1 MEFIKK
7 YWSSIILFVVIII
20 LSIWIFSLKKDLND
34 RENLIY
40 VTDTITV
47 IDSTRYSTLMAEYQ
61 NLQSAFADLER
72 KNKSLYNIIKDN
84 EEEISSYISIVL
96 KLKEQIKEH
105 ITDTV
110 FVVNNDT
117 ILVPIGDDKVYI
129 NEETGI
135 VKVTGYTY
143 LHPKKGYII
152 KIEGKDIILDVVITE
167 DANGVYKAYID
178 TQNPELELI
187 KFVPR
192 FVGKDKTDDS
202 FWDNIGG
209 MVGMNMTNQNLFLDA
224 GITYHGTGLKAI
236 FGYQYDNINNS
247 KGKFYGMGMF
257 INF

>member
-7 YWSSIILFVVIII
+7 YWLSIILFVVIVI

-110 FVVNNDT
+110 FIVKNDT
-117 ILVPIGDDKVYI
+117 LLVPIGDDKVYI
-129 NEETGI
+129 NEESGI
-135 VKVTGYTY
+135 VKISGYTY
-143 LHPKKGYII
+143 LYPKKGYVVT
-152 KIEGKDIILDVVITE
+152 IEGKEINLDIVITQ
-167 DANGVYKAYID
+167 DKNGVYKAYID

-202 FWDNIGG
+202 FWKNIGG
-209 MVGMNMTNQNLFLDA
+209 IVGMNMTNQNLFIDA
-224 GITYHGTGLKAI
+224 GITYRGTGLKAI
-236 FGYQYDNINNS
+236 FGYQYDNIDNS